1 MKTTARI
8 KKLINEKAKALPI
21 LDLNGTP
28 VGFADTELFLTEGL
42 RLASRVSLAAGQEQP
57 VKAHV
62 QELLRR
68 RGGGEYAK
76 AYVRTVWE
84 MQAEFFKPTL
94 RMLMNRAGDVR
105 QGFVDGFDN
114 EPPTPEPCS

>member
-8 KKLINEKAKALPI
+8 KKLIAEKAKALPI
-21 LDLNGTP
+21 LDRGGTP

-42 RLASRVSLAAGQEQP
+42 RLAARISLAGNDEQP

-62 QELLRR
+62 QELVRR
-68 RGGGEYAK
+68 RGGTEYAK

-94 RMLMNRAGDVR
+94 RMLMSRAGDIR
-105 QGFVDGFDN
+105 QGYVDGFDN
-114 EPPTPEPCS
+114 EPPQTEPCS